1 VIIDLP
7 HTTSAAVGDRLVRL
21 RDEGGVVSLGR
32 VLTLVIETEA
42 GDVESAIDA
51 ANAASREH
59 PCRIVV
65 VDRSSTGTA
74 GDLDAEIRIG
84 GDAGASEV
92 VILRPSGAV
101 SRETDTLVIPL
112 LLPDAPVVAW
122 WPSSPPDSP
131 AQDPMGAEADR
142 RITDAMRCAD
152 PIAALHR
159 LRESYRPGDTD
170 LCWARVTMWRAIL
183 ATALDQPPFEPVT
196 AITVRGFSRR
206 PASVLLAAWL
216 ADGLDCPAT
225 LEDSPSPRSVTEVRL
240 DRPSGPIRLV
250 RPVGATIATLEQPGL
265 PTQRIVLPPRSRAE
279 LLAEELR
286 RLDPDQ
292 TYGRTLTRGLSRVE
306 IR

>member
-1 VIIDLP
+1 MIIDMP
-7 HTTSAAVGDRLVRL
+7 HTTSSAVSDRLVRL

-32 VLTLVIETEA
+32 VLTLVVEA
-42 GDVESAIDA
+42 GAEDVETAIEA

-65 VDRSSTGTA
+65 VDRSSTDTA

-92 VILRPSGAV
+92 VVLRPSGAV
-101 SRETDTLVIPL
+101 RQETDTLVIPL

-122 WPSSPPDSP
+122 WPSSAPEAP
-131 AQDPMGAEADR
+131 AQDPLGAEAGR
-142 RITDAMRCAD
+142 RITDAMRCSD
-152 PIAALHR
+152 PLATLER
-159 LRESYRPGDTD
+159 LRDAYTPGDTD
-170 LCWARVTMWRAIL
+170 LCWARVTMWRALL
-183 ATALDQPPFEPVT
+183 AAALDQPPHEAVT
-196 AITVRGFSRR
+196 AITVHGNSRR
-206 PASVLLAAWL
+206 PASLLLAAWL
-216 ADGLDCPAT
+216 ADRLGCHAT
-225 LEDSPSPRSVTEVRL
+225 LIDRPSVRSVTEVRL

-265 PTQRIVLPPRSRAE
+265 PRQRIVLPPRSRAE

-286 RLDPDQ
+286 RLDPDE
-292 TYGRTLTRGLSRVE
+292 TYGRTLTHGLSRVE